1 MTDFLQKS
9 LEGKTALITGA
20 SRGIGAATARV
31 FADAGA
37 NVVLVARSEDAIG
50 DLTAEIGP
58 KAMAVPCD
66 VSRYWEVQTAVNAC
80 LETFGGLDILINNAA
95 LLQPIAHLADADPEA
110 WGHLIDVNVKGVFN
124 GMRAAMPVMI
134 ENGGGTI
141 LTIGSG
147 AARTAYEGWGAYCA
161 SKAAALM
168 LTQTIHNEAHAK
180 GIRAISLS
188 PGTVAT
194 QMQRDIKAS
203 GINPV
208 SDLEWEDHIPPEW
221 PAKAL
226 LWLCSQEADVHCG
239 GEISLRDETI
249 RQKAGLL

>member
-1 MTDFLQKS
+1 MTDMQ
-9 LEGKTALITGA
+9 GKTVLITGA

-37 NVVLVARSEDAIG
+37 NVALVARSEEAIAN
-50 DLTAEIGP
+50 LTAEIGP
-58 KAMAVPCD
+58 KAIAIPCD
-66 VSRYWEVQTAVNAC
+66 VSRFWEMEKAVAAC
-80 LETFGGLDILINNAA
+80 VDTFGGIDVLINNAA
-95 LLQPIAHLADADPEA
+95 LLDPISHLSEANPEE
-110 WGHLIDVNVKGVFN
+110 WGHLLDVNVKGVFN
-124 GMRAAMPVMI
+124 GMRAAMPWMI

-147 AARTAYEGWGAYCA
+147 AAKTAYEGWGAYCA

-168 LTQTIHNEAHAK
+168 LTHTIHNEAHAK

-203 GINPV
+203 GMNPV
-208 SDLEWEDHIPPEW
+208 SELEWGDHVPPEW
-221 PAKAL
+221 PAKTL
-226 LWLCSQEADVHCG
+226 LWMCSREADDQCG
-239 GEISLRDETI
+239 SEISLRDETI
-249 RQKAGLL
+249 RQKAGLI

>member
-1 MTDFLQKS
+1 MANLQN
-9 LEGKTALITGA
+9 KTVLITGA
-20 SRGIGAATARV
+20 SRGIGAAAARV

-37 NVVLVARSEDAIG
+37 NVVLVARSEDAIA

-58 KAMAVPCD
+58 KAMAIPCD
-66 VSRYWEVQTAVNAC
+66 VSRFWEMQTAVNAC
-80 LETFGGLDILINNAA
+80 ISTFGGIDILINNAA
-95 LLQPIAHLADADPEA
+95 LLQPIAHLSDADPDA

-124 GMRAAMPVMI
+124 GMRAAMPAMI

-141 LTIGSG
+141 LTVGSG
-147 AARTAYEGWGAYCA
+147 AASNAYEGWSAYCA

-168 LTQTIHNEAHAK
+168 LTKSTHAEASDK

-203 GINPV
+203 SVNPV
-208 SDLEWEDHIPPEW
+208 SELDWEDHVPPEW

-226 LWLCSQEADVHCG
+226 LWMCSPDADPWCG
-239 GEISLRDETI
+239 DEIKLRDEEI
-249 RQKAGLL
+249 RKKAGIL